1 MDKRRGL
8 GRGLDA
14 LLGTTPPAAADAG
27 AVLRLPLEVVQ
38 PSPIQPRRHMD
49 PGALEELAASMRS
62 QGVLQPI
69 VVRAVTQG
77 SGYEII
83 AGERRWRA
91 AALAGLTHIPAV
103 VRQVDDGTALAVA
116 LVENIQRAE
125 LNPLEEAQ
133 AMEKL
138 RGLCGMTHE
147 AIATAVGRSR
157 AAVTNLLRLLDL
169 EEPVQDLLLAGALEM
184 GHARALLALAG
195 PTQVQA
201 AEEVARGQ
209 LSVRRTEELVRR
221 LLQGAGDKEADTE
234 VSGMPT
240 FMQQAQ
246 SSLSARFGLPVVIQP
261 RRGGGQVVIR
271 FQDRQQLEGLL
282 QGLLEEGKP
291 QSE

>member
-14 LLGTTPPAAADAG
+14 LLGTIPAPGPDATH
-27 AVLRLPLEVVQ
+27 VLRLPLEMVQ

-49 PGALEELAASMRS
+49 PAALEELAASMRS

-69 VVRAVTQG
+69 VVRSAAEGNT
-77 SGYEII
+77 YEII

-103 VRQVDDGTALAVA
+103 VRQVDDGVALAVA
-116 LVENIQRAE
+116 LVENIQRTA

-138 RGLCGMTHE
+138 RRLCGMTHE
-147 AIATAVGRSR
+147 AIAAAVGRSR
-157 AAVTNLLRLLDL
+157 TAVSNLLRLLEL
-169 EEPVQDLLLAGALEM
+169 EEAVQAMLLEGALEM

-195 PTQVQA
+195 SAQLEAARQVVQG
-201 AEEVARGQ
+201 R

-221 LLQGAGDKEADTE
+221 LLEGTAVKERATAFD
-234 VSGMPT
+234 MPA

-246 SSLSARFGLPVVIQP
+246 SSLSQRFGLPVAIQQ
-261 RRGGGQVVIR
+261 RGTGGQVVIR
-271 FQDRQQLEGLL
+271 FQDRRQFEGLL
-282 QGLLEEGKP
+282 QGLLEGKP
-291 QSE
+291 EPP

>member
-14 LLGTTPPAAADAG
+14 LLGTVPSSAADAP

-49 PGALEELAASMRS
+49 PEALEELAASMRS

-69 VVRAVTQG
+69 VVRSAAQG
-77 SGYEII
+77 NAYEII

-103 VRQVDDGTALAVA
+103 VRQVDDGVALAVA
-116 LVENIQRAE
+116 LVENIQRAA

-138 RGLCGMTHE
+138 RRLCGMTHE

-157 AAVTNLLRLLDL
+157 AAVTNLLRLLEL
-169 EEPVQDLLLAGALEM
+169 EEPVQVLLLEGALEM

-195 PTQVQA
+195 PAQVQA
-201 AEEVARGQ
+201 ARQVVQGR
-209 LSVRRTEELVRR
+209 LSVRRTEELVRH
-221 LLQGAGDKEADTE
+221 LLQGAVAKGAATE
-234 VSGMPT
+234 VHEMPA

-246 SSLSARFGLPVVIQP
+246 SSLSQRFGLPVAIQQ
-261 RRGGGQVVIR
+261 RGTGGQVVIR
-271 FQDRQQLEGLL
+271 FRDRQQFEGLL
-282 QGLLEEGKP
+282 QGLLEGEP
-291 QSE
+291 EPE